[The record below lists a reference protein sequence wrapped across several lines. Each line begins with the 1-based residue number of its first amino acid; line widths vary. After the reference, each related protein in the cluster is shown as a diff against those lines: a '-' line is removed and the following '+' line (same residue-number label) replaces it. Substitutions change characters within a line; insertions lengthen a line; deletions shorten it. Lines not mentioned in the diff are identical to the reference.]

1 MMDPIT
7 YALNQVKFN
16 IPVQILVDA
25 FIHTSGHQNEELDFA
40 IMSDVIYSRVIPDTE
55 ILGGVL
61 KDIRL
66 RPEWYEPLNSDIDRT
81 QSGIYRVPPSARDN
95 ADIVGVV
102 NASIVNIRSS
112 NPGALYNQ
120 GGTTVPIMEHKVL
133 QSHTYSNIPNMPIP
147 KIRFGNLIQLIP
159 DMPYNADIVVT
170 CRLSYDRNMMN
181 LPQSAI
187 LPFAA
192 LVVLATK
199 AHIHNVL
206 ILRIDE
212 LAISRGREVGAVKD
226 IIDRY
231 EDANEQYLEKVQT
244 FRSGAMMS
252 KEQKLRLL
260 EYML

>member
-1 MMDPIT
+1 MT
-7 YALNQVKFN
+7 YAINQVRFN
-16 IPVQILVDA
+16 IPPPILVTA
-25 FIHTSGHQNEELDFA
+25 FANTSGYGDEDLTFSILSE
-40 IMSDVIYSRVIPDTE
+40 VIYDRVVPDTE

-61 KDIRL
+61 KDINL
-66 RPEWYEPLNSDIDRT
+66 HSEWYEPMTSDIDNVP
-81 QSGIYRVPPSARDN
+81 SGIYRVPPQARDN

-102 NASIVNIRSS
+102 NATISNIRSA

-120 GGTTVPIMEHKVL
+120 GGTTIPIMENKVL

-147 KIRFGNLIQLIP
+147 KARFGNLIQLIP
-159 DMPYNADIVVT
+159 DLPYSSNMVVT
-170 CRLSYDRNMMN
+170 CRLSYDRNLLN

-187 LPFAA
+187 MPFAA

-199 AHIHNVL
+199 AHIYNTL

-212 LAISRGREVGAVKD
+212 LAISRGREVGAIKD
-226 IIDRY
+226 IVDRY
-231 EDANEQYLEKVQT
+231 EDANEQYLEKIQT